1 MMYLYIILYYDLG
14 IVLEWSRVKVLI
26 DILAD
31 YVVSKYF
38 ALSIMFTLST
48 VFTVNCESTVG

>member
-1 MMYLYIILYYDLG
+1 MYLYIILYYDLG

-31 YVVSKYF
+31 CVVAKYF
-38 ALSIMFTLST
+38 ALSIMFILST
-48 VFTVNCESTVG
+48 VFTLNCESTVG